1 MINAYILKDC
11 YYSSQAFDLLKKSKI
26 RFQYF
31 EVPQDEKIKTSL
43 KKQHK
48 MKTFPQIIYEL
59 PSGKSTTIGGYSELV
74 QYFNII
80 EQIKNEKLN
89 KDFLIHLLQKK

>member
-1 MINAYILKDC
+1 
-11 YYSSQAFDLLKKSKI
+11 
-26 RFQYF
+26 
-31 EVPQDEKIKTSL
+31 
-43 KKQHK
+43 

-80 EQIKNEKLN
+80 EQIKNEKFILFYYLHLKN
-89 KDFLIHLLQKK
+89 KI